1 MKPQN
6 KEKIITIIKNFL
18 KNMGAERISIFGSFV
33 RGDDTLISDIDIIV
47 KFEETKSLLELVKIE
62 RELSELLERKVH
74 LITEEAINPYLKNI
88 VDKEKKIVYAK

>member
-62 RELSELLERKVH
+62 RELSKLLERKVH